1 MSCICLYCPALA
13 AEEARAD
20 RRGDAAV
27 ARGLELYGWLSLP
40 VPPPHHVVLNH
51 LVVSYKPV
59 VGWVN
64 YSLSSV
70 KLRAACYRC
79 ELF

>member
-1 MSCICLYCPALA
+1 MSVLSCFGCRS
-13 AEEARAD
+13 EEARAD

-27 ARGLELYGWLSLP
+27 APGLELYGWLSLP

-64 YSLSSV
+64 CSLSSV
-70 KLRAACYRC
+70 KLRATCYRC